1 MGNTEGKSATARDYH
16 VTGSPALLPGGSPL
30 DVGCHVTST
39 TTNSKAEGASRG
51 GRLAAAVWRAYALQK
66 SYTKCKS
73 SNICTL
79 YSRLSPFS
87 KSVICLHSR
96 PQDHYFSLHCV
107 PTCNDDRTI
116 AIRLLFNLSGVK
128 KCLTLCTCKLNID
141 QLRNHLL
148 LSL

>member
-16 VTGSPALLPGGSPL
+16 VTWSPALLPGGSPL
-30 DVGCHVTST
+30 DVGCHVMST
-39 TTNSKAEGASRG
+39 ITNSKAEGASRG
-51 GRLAAAVWRAYALQK
+51 GRLLCGEPTPLQK

-128 KCLTLCTCKLNID
+128 KCLTLCTCKLNKV